1 MAANQQALQPT
12 SAASEAESGF
22 AAMSASRLLLIGGIA
37 LIVAG
42 MIFGEIFAVFVL
54 HQNAGRTGQK
64 LLAATLAVAA
74 RNSAGVRAQF
84 QGIGAELED
93 RGTKVDTH
101 VHLTGFGYLALLLA
115 LVQPYLA
122 ISERRKRQL
131 ASIFLLGAVLLP
143 VGVFLIHYVGL
154 RYSPF
159 SAIGWASVV
168 ADFGGLLL
176 IVVGV
181 WYFTGLLGS
190 RASTASIAKPEWLH
204 DPSWSGG
211 VLLTGGTLLI
221 LLGFLDGAFYAGF
234 ELYRHEAEE
243 AALLTSMLDNA
254 ANLNP
259 AAATHGVSDYGQLQ
273 AQKAV
278 HIAAHSHIIEF
289 GLMAMLLSFI
299 QPYVFLSE
307 RWRRRWVLVLLIGSV
322 ILPVF
327 VLLELHIGLL
337 AGGIADFGGLLVVSA
352 LIGMLFGVVRHSGRS
367 DAIAG
372 AES

>member
-1 MAANQQALQPT
+1 
-12 SAASEAESGF
+12 
-22 AAMSASRLLLIGGIA
+22 MSASRLLMIGGIA

-74 RNSAGVRAQF
+74 QDSAGVRAQL
-84 QGIGAELED
+84 QGLGGELED

-131 ASIFLLGAVLLP
+131 AGIFLAGAVLLP
-143 VGVFLIHYVGL
+143 IGVFLIHYVGL
-154 RYSPF
+154 SYSPF
-159 SAIGWASVV
+159 AAIGWASVV

-176 IVVGV
+176 IIAGV

-190 RASTASIAKPEWLH
+190 RGSAASIAKPEWLN
-204 DPSWSGG
+204 DQSWSGR

-234 ELYRHEAEE
+234 ELYRHEAVE
-243 AALLTSMLDNA
+243 ATLLSSMLDNA
-254 ANLNP
+254 AKFNP
-259 AAATHGVSDYGQLQ
+259 AAATQDVSDYGHLQ

-299 QPYVFLSE
+299 QPYIFLSE
-307 RWRRRWVLVLLIGSV
+307 RWRRRWAVVLLIGSV

-367 DAIAG
+367 DASAG